1 MDWNRYKAL
10 CDTPQVC
17 SRWLLEQTLELLAG
31 DPEVGA
37 GDLLH
42 QQTAAHLRRVLAG
55 QPLDKPA
62 DHRGGPVSDMFATT
76 LSVAEVRALL
86 AVVDRAIAQDRRTRA
101 TAGRGLGGFAEAWL
115 EYQRH
120 LEGRLAKDPQFC
132 STRS

>member
-10 CDTPQVC
+10 CDTPDVC
-17 SRWLLEQTLELLAG
+17 SRWLLEQTLELMAG
-31 DPEVGA
+31 DPDERVA
-37 GDLLH
+37 DPVH
-42 QQTAAHLRRVLAG
+42 QQAAAHLRRILAG
-55 QPLDKPA
+55 QPLVKPD

-76 LSVAEVRALL
+76 LSLAEVRALRT
-86 AVVDRAIAQDRRTRA
+86 VVDRAIAQDRRTRA

-120 LEGRLAKDPQFC
+120 LEGRPAEDPRFC

>member
-31 DPEVGA
+31 DPDRGA
-37 GDLLH
+37 ADPRH
-42 QQTAAHLRRVLAG
+42 QQAAAQLRRVLAG
-55 QPLDKPA
+55 QPLEKPA

-76 LSVAEVRALL
+76 LSLADVRVLR
-86 AVVDRAIAQDRRTRA
+86 AVVDRAITQDRRTRA

-120 LEGRLAKDPQFC
+120 LEGRQPQDPQFC